1 MQPLYSSSS
10 AGNGK
15 VVLCLAAAAAYVLCL
30 LFQEGVAAER
40 ELMVG
45 FYSQTCPNAESV
57 VASVVKEASKIDPRV
72 PAMLLRL
79 HFHDCFVQGCDGS
92 ILITKNDINGQLSDK
107 ERSAFGHQ
115 GVGGDEEI
123 QRAKTVLEDECPGVV
138 SCADIVALAARD
150 AVVLA
155 GGLFYEVETGRMD
168 GKVSNQSVADEIL
181 PDVDDNI
188 NVLKSRFMNKGLDEK
203 DLVVLSGAHSI
214 GTTAC
219 FFISKRLYDFSSKSD
234 SDPSINPNFLGTLM
248 KECPKGGDLNVRIPM
263 DVQSDETFDN
273 HIFINIKNGFA
284 VLSSDARLYDDEVT
298 RAVVDSYVQTN
309 DTAATAPLTF
319 DVEFG
324 LAMVKLGRL
333 DVKLGA
339 DGEIRKVCN
348 SFNS

>member
-1 MQPLYSSSS
+1 MQLLCSSSS
-10 AGNGK
+10 AGNAK
-15 VVLCLAAAAAYVLCL
+15 VVLCLAAAAYVLCL
-30 LFQEGVAAER
+30 TLLQEGVAAER

-57 VASVVKEASKIDPRV
+57 VASVVKEASMVDPRV

-92 ILITKNDINGQLSDK
+92 ILITNNEINGQNEK

-123 QRAKTVLEDECPGVV
+123 QRAKTLLEDECPGVV

-155 GGLFYEVETGRMD
+155 GGVFYEVETGRKD

-181 PDVDDNI
+181 PDVNDDI
-188 NVLKSRFMNKGLDEK
+188 NVLKSRFMTKGFDEK

-219 FFISKRLYDFSSKSD
+219 FFISKRLYDFSSKGD
-234 SDPSINPNFLGTLM
+234 SDPSINPNFLGKLM
-248 KECPKGGDLNVRIPM
+248 QECPKGGDVNVRIPM
-263 DVQSDETFDN
+263 DVQSEETFDN
-273 HIFINIKNGFA
+273 HIFVNIQNGFA

-298 RAVVDSYVQTN
+298 RTVVDSYVETN
-309 DTAATAPLTF
+309 DTAATAPSTF